1 MREKL
6 KMRLKK
12 NSFAAEVSCEK
23 IQISLFLA
31 WFRHFK
37 LLKGLACFCGCQ
49 SGDDFMEENVKP
61 ITILLDEIKRGN
73 EESLNKLLPQV
84 YDELR
89 RLAKSYLSRE
99 RIGHTLQPTALVH
112 ETFLRLINQKQIE
125 WQDRAH
131 FFGIAARLMRE
142 ILIDYARAKK
152 SQKRG
157 GDELTMIAL
166 EDAVSASF
174 EPKELDILVLDELLK
189 QLAEL
194 DERQVQIIEMRF
206 FAGLSVEE
214 TAEAMRIS
222 PATVKRDWQTA
233 KIWLLRKLSER

>member
-1 MREKL
+1 
-6 KMRLKK
+6 
-12 NSFAAEVSCEK
+12 
-23 IQISLFLA
+23 
-31 WFRHFK
+31 
-37 LLKGLACFCGCQ
+37 
-49 SGDDFMEENVKP
+49 MEENAKP
-61 ITILLDEIKRGN
+61 ITILLDEIKQGN
-73 EESLNKLLPQV
+73 AESFNKLLPQV

-89 RLAKSYLSRE
+89 RLAKSYLNRE

-152 SQKRG
+152 SRKRG
-157 GDELTMIAL
+157 GEDMTMIAL

-174 EPKELDILVLDELLK
+174 EPKELDVLVLDELLK
-189 QLAEL
+189 QLAKL